1 MDAFTA
7 SAVTLLPL
15 ENLALSLI
23 LKVQVILSSDTDQL
37 SANQGCVFIFSSNLT
52 NVSPIP

>member
-1 MDAFTA
+1 MDSFTA

-37 SANQGCVFIFSSNLT
+37 SANQGCVFILSSNLA
-52 NVSPIP
+52 NVSPTP